1 MTPVAAF
8 FFFFPFF
15 TFINSLVG
23 TCSNLHDFPPLT
35 LVVYFPAPD
44 SDFFTFINSLVG
56 TCSNLHDFPPL
67 TLVVYFPAPDS
78 DCNCRLGFLASCYD
92 SWNSLRTKHIGN
104 VGTLFGW
111 RLAVWKFERIQ
122 SIVCCQNFHFRFCY
136 RAIVYHFN
144 LIFRRV
150 AWKLTSITSL

>member
-1 MTPVAAF
+1 MLFHPWKGFEFPSLASLTNFPCLDSLPISPLCDAGCGF
-8 FFFFPFF
+8 FFFFP
-15 TFINSLVG
+15 
-23 TCSNLHDFPPLT
+23 
-35 LVVYFPAPD
+35 
-44 SDFFTFINSLVG
+44 FFTFINSLVG

-122 SIVCCQNFHFRFCY
+122 RIVCCQNFHFRFSY

-150 AWKLTSITSL
+150 AWKLTYITSL